1 MDIKE
6 LIIMYAPT
14 VFMALSVI
22 MNYVKT
28 FKALSTNVSK
38 IENSQKLKKM
48 DKTMADLQFEIVSR
62 SRYITELTAA
72 NEILIR
78 RIEELN
84 KRLDAYG
91 MLESMLEK
99 DVTGEFLNKFKKLF
113 NPFAGPELNTLFI
126 TGDGDGY

>member
-22 MNYVKT
+22 LNYLKT

-48 DKTMADLQFEIVSR
+48 DKTMSDLQFEIVSR

-78 RIEELN
+78 KIEELN
-84 KRLDAYG
+84 KRLDA
-91 MLESMLEK
+91 LEENKDEK
-99 DVTGEFLNKFKKLF
+99 DSKNETTEEEKVLVN
-113 NPFAGPELNTLFI
+113 AG
-126 TGDGDGY
+126 

>member
-22 MNYVKT
+22 LNYLKT

-38 IENSQKLKKM
+38 IENSQKLKKL

-78 RIEELN
+78 KIEELN
-84 KRLDAYG
+84 KRLDA
-91 MLESMLEK
+91 LEENKDEK
-99 DVTGEFLNKFKKLF
+99 DSKNETVEEEKVLVN
-113 NPFAGPELNTLFI
+113 AG
-126 TGDGDGY
+126 

>member
-1 MDIKE
+1 MEIKE

-22 MNYVKT
+22 LNYLKT

-38 IENSQKLKKM
+38 IENSQKLKKL

-78 RIEELN
+78 KIEELN
-84 KRLDAYG
+84 KRLDA
-91 MLESMLEK
+91 LEENKDEK
-99 DVTGEFLNKFKKLF
+99 DSKNETTEEETVLVN
-113 NPFAGPELNTLFI
+113 AG
-126 TGDGDGY
+126 

>member
-14 VFMALSVI
+14 VFMTLSVI
-22 MNYVKT
+22 LNYLKT

-78 RIEELN
+78 KIEELN
-84 KRLDAYG
+84 KRLDA
-91 MLESMLEK
+91 LEENKDEK
-99 DVTGEFLNKFKKLF
+99 DSKNETTAEEKVLVN
-113 NPFAGPELNTLFI
+113 AG
-126 TGDGDGY
+126 

>member
-14 VFMALSVI
+14 VFMSLSVI
-22 MNYVKT
+22 LNYLKT

-38 IENSQKLKKM
+38 IENSQKLKKL

-78 RIEELN
+78 KIEELN
-84 KRLDAYG
+84 KRLDA
-91 MLESMLEK
+91 LEENKDEK
-99 DVTGEFLNKFKKLF
+99 DSKNETIEEEKVLVN
-113 NPFAGPELNTLFI
+113 A
-126 TGDGDGY
+126 D

>member
-48 DKTMADLQFEIVSR
+48 DKTMSDLQFEIVSR

-72 NEILIR
+72 NEILIK

-84 KRLDAYG
+84 KRLDA
-91 MLESMLEK
+91 LQENKDEK
-99 DVTGEFLNKFKKLF
+99 DSKNETIEEEKVLVD
-113 NPFAGPELNTLFI
+113 AG
-126 TGDGDGY
+126 

>member
-1 MDIKE
+1 
-6 LIIMYAPT
+6 MYAPT

-22 MNYVKT
+22 LNYVKT

-84 KRLDAYG
+84 KRLDA
-91 MLESMLEK
+91 LQENKDEK
-99 DVTGEFLNKFKKLF
+99 DSKNETIEEEKVLVN
-113 NPFAGPELNTLFI
+113 A
-126 TGDGDGY
+126 D

>member
-22 MNYVKT
+22 LNYMKT

-48 DKTMADLQFEIVSR
+48 DKTMSDLQFEIVSR

-72 NEILIR
+72 NEILIK

-84 KRLDAYG
+84 KRLDA
-91 MLESMLEK
+91 LQENKDEK
-99 DVTGEFLNKFKKLF
+99 DSKNETIEEEKVLVN
-113 NPFAGPELNTLFI
+113 AG
-126 TGDGDGY
+126 

>member
-22 MNYVKT
+22 LNYLKT
-28 FKALSTNVSK
+28 FKALNTNVSK
-38 IENSQKLKKM
+38 IENSKKLKNM

-78 RIEELN
+78 KIEELN
-84 KRLDAYG
+84 KRLDA
-91 MLESMLEK
+91 LEENKDEK
-99 DVTGEFLNKFKKLF
+99 DSKNETVEEEKILVD
-113 NPFAGPELNTLFI
+113 AG
-126 TGDGDGY
+126 

>member
-28 FKALSTNVSK
+28 FKALSANVSK

-48 DKTMADLQFEIVSR
+48 DKTMTDLQFEIVSR

-84 KRLDAYG
+84 KRLDA
-91 MLESMLEK
+91 LQENKDEK
-99 DVTGEFLNKFKKLF
+99 DSKNETIEEEKVLVN
-113 NPFAGPELNTLFI
+113 A
-126 TGDGDGY
+126 D

>member
-22 MNYVKT
+22 LNYMKT

-48 DKTMADLQFEIVSR
+48 DKTMTDLQFEIVSR

-84 KRLDAYG
+84 KRLDA
-91 MLESMLEK
+91 LQENKDEK
-99 DVTGEFLNKFKKLF
+99 DSKNETIEEEKVLVN
-113 NPFAGPELNTLFI
+113 AG
-126 TGDGDGY
+126 

>member
-28 FKALSTNVSK
+28 FKALSANVSK

-48 DKTMADLQFEIVSR
+48 DKTMSDLQFEIVSR

-72 NEILIR
+72 NEILIK

-84 KRLDAYG
+84 KRLDA
-91 MLESMLEK
+91 LQENKDEK
-99 DVTGEFLNKFKKLF
+99 DSKNETIEEEKVLVD
-113 NPFAGPELNTLFI
+113 A
-126 TGDGDGY
+126 D

>member
-6 LIIMYAPT
+6 MIIMYAPT

-48 DKTMADLQFEIVSR
+48 DKTMSDLQFEIVSR

-72 NEILIR
+72 NEILIKK
-78 RIEELN
+78 IEELN
-84 KRLDAYG
+84 KRLDA
-91 MLESMLEK
+91 LEENEDEK
-99 DVTGEFLNKFKKLF
+99 NSKNETTEEEKVLVN
-113 NPFAGPELNTLFI
+113 AG
-126 TGDGDGY
+126 

>member
-1 MDIKE
+1 
-6 LIIMYAPT
+6 MYAPT

-28 FKALSTNVSK
+28 FKALSANVSK

-78 RIEELN
+78 KIEELN
-84 KRLDAYG
+84 KRLDA
-91 MLESMLEK
+91 LQENKNEK
-99 DVTGEFLNKFKKLF
+99 DSKNETIEEEKVLVD
-113 NPFAGPELNTLFI
+113 AG
-126 TGDGDGY
+126 

>member
-28 FKALSTNVSK
+28 FKALSANVSK

-48 DKTMADLQFEIVSR
+48 DKTMTDLQFEIVSR

-72 NEILIR
+72 NEILIK

-84 KRLDAYG
+84 KRLDA
-91 MLESMLEK
+91 LQENKDEK
-99 DVTGEFLNKFKKLF
+99 DSKNETIEEEKVLVD
-113 NPFAGPELNTLFI
+113 AG
-126 TGDGDGY
+126 

>member
-48 DKTMADLQFEIVSR
+48 DKTMSDLQFEIVSR

-72 NEILIR
+72 NEILIKK
-78 RIEELN
+78 IEELN
-84 KRLDAYG
+84 KRLDA
-91 MLESMLEK
+91 LEENEDEK
-99 DVTGEFLNKFKKLF
+99 DSKNETTEEEKVLVN
-113 NPFAGPELNTLFI
+113 AG
-126 TGDGDGY
+126 

>member
-28 FKALSTNVSK
+28 FKALSANVSK

-48 DKTMADLQFEIVSR
+48 DKIMTDLQFEIVSR

-72 NEILIR
+72 NEILIK

-84 KRLDAYG
+84 KRLDALQENKY
-91 MLESMLEK
+91 EK
-99 DVTGEFLNKFKKLF
+99 DSKNETIEEEKILVD
-113 NPFAGPELNTLFI
+113 AG
-126 TGDGDGY
+126 

>member
-28 FKALSTNVSK
+28 FKALSANVSK

-48 DKTMADLQFEIVSR
+48 DKTMSDLQFEIVSR

-72 NEILIR
+72 NEILIK

-84 KRLDAYG
+84 KRLDA
-91 MLESMLEK
+91 LQENKDEK
-99 DVTGEFLNKFKKLF
+99 DSKNETVEEEKVLVN
-113 NPFAGPELNTLFI
+113 AG
-126 TGDGDGY
+126 

>member
-28 FKALSTNVSK
+28 FKALSANVSK

-72 NEILIR
+72 NEILIK

-84 KRLDAYG
+84 KRLDA
-91 MLESMLEK
+91 LQENKDEK
-99 DVTGEFLNKFKKLF
+99 DSKNETIEEEKVLVN
-113 NPFAGPELNTLFI
+113 AG
-126 TGDGDGY
+126 

>member
-22 MNYVKT
+22 LNYLKT

-48 DKTMADLQFEIVSR
+48 DKTMSDLQFEIVSR
-62 SRYITELTAA
+62 SKYITELTAA

-84 KRLDAYG
+84 KRLDA
-91 MLESMLEK
+91 LQENKDEK
-99 DVTGEFLNKFKKLF
+99 DSKNETIEEEKVLVN
-113 NPFAGPELNTLFI
+113 AG
-126 TGDGDGY
+126 

>member
-22 MNYVKT
+22 LNYLKT
-28 FKALSTNVSK
+28 FKALNTNVSK
-38 IENSQKLKKM
+38 IENSKKLKNM
-48 DKTMADLQFEIVSR
+48 DKTMSDLQFEIVSR

-72 NEILIR
+72 NEILIK

-84 KRLDAYG
+84 KRLDA
-91 MLESMLEK
+91 LQENKDEK
-99 DVTGEFLNKFKKLF
+99 DSKNETIEEEKVLVN
-113 NPFAGPELNTLFI
+113 AG
-126 TGDGDGY
+126 

>member
-1 MDIKE
+1 
-6 LIIMYAPT
+6 MYAPT

-22 MNYVKT
+22 LNYLKT

-48 DKTMADLQFEIVSR
+48 DKTMSDLQFEIVSR

-72 NEILIR
+72 NEILIK

-84 KRLDAYG
+84 KRLDA
-91 MLESMLEK
+91 LQENKDEK
-99 DVTGEFLNKFKKLF
+99 DSKNETTEEEKVLVN
-113 NPFAGPELNTLFI
+113 AG
-126 TGDGDGY
+126 

>member
-22 MNYVKT
+22 LNYLKT

-38 IENSQKLKKM
+38 IENSQKLKKL

-78 RIEELN
+78 KIEELN
-84 KRLDAYG
+84 KRLDA
-91 MLESMLEK
+91 LEENKDEK
-99 DVTGEFLNKFKKLF
+99 DSKNETIEEEKVLVN
-113 NPFAGPELNTLFI
+113 A
-126 TGDGDGY
+126 D

>member
-1 MDIKE
+1 MEIKE
-6 LIIMYAPT
+6 LIVMYAPT

-22 MNYVKT
+22 LNYLKT

-48 DKTMADLQFEIVSR
+48 DKTMSDLQFEIVSR

-78 RIEELN
+78 KIEELN
-84 KRLDAYG
+84 KRLDA
-91 MLESMLEK
+91 LEENKDEEDSKNETTEEEK
-99 DVTGEFLNKFKKLF
+99 VLVN
-113 NPFAGPELNTLFI
+113 AG
-126 TGDGDGY
+126 

>member
-48 DKTMADLQFEIVSR
+48 DKTMTDLQFEIVSR

-72 NEILIR
+72 NEILIK

-84 KRLDAYG
+84 KRLDA
-91 MLESMLEK
+91 LQENKDEK
-99 DVTGEFLNKFKKLF
+99 DSKNETIEEEKVLVD
-113 NPFAGPELNTLFI
+113 AG
-126 TGDGDGY
+126 

>member
-22 MNYVKT
+22 LNYLKT
-28 FKALSTNVSK
+28 FKALNTNVSK
-38 IENSQKLKKM
+38 IENSKKLNKM

-78 RIEELN
+78 KIEELN
-84 KRLDAYG
+84 KRLDA
-91 MLESMLEK
+91 LEENKDEK
-99 DVTGEFLNKFKKLF
+99 DSKNETTEEEKVLVN
-113 NPFAGPELNTLFI
+113 A
-126 TGDGDGY
+126 D

>member
-22 MNYVKT
+22 LNYLKT
-28 FKALSTNVSK
+28 FKALNTNVSK
-38 IENSQKLKKM
+38 IENSKKLKNM

-78 RIEELN
+78 KIEELN
-84 KRLDAYG
+84 KRLDA
-91 MLESMLEK
+91 LEENKDEK
-99 DVTGEFLNKFKKLF
+99 DSKNETTEEENVLVN
-113 NPFAGPELNTLFI
+113 AG
-126 TGDGDGY
+126 

>member
-6 LIIMYAPT
+6 LFIMYAPT

-22 MNYVKT
+22 LNYLKT
-28 FKALSTNVSK
+28 FKALNTNVSK

-48 DKTMADLQFEIVSR
+48 DKTMSDLQFEIVSR

-78 RIEELN
+78 KIEELN
-84 KRLDAYG
+84 KRLDA
-91 MLESMLEK
+91 LEENKDEK
-99 DVTGEFLNKFKKLF
+99 DSKNETIEEEKVLVN
-113 NPFAGPELNTLFI
+113 A
-126 TGDGDGY
+126 D